1 MYGYYPSSGTTE
13 SLTLQPAMSFKSQ
26 VVAVKQVE
34 SGAKISYDSTYET
47 GKQTKIVT
55 VPVGYAD
62 GYNRLLSNQGEV
74 LIQGKRYPVAG
85 QVCMDFIM
93 VDIGLENDI
102 QTGDEVVLLGS
113 QGDEEIS
120 IYEICEKLN
129 TIPYEF
135 TCLISN
141 RVPRV
146 YKTN

>member
-1 MYGYYPSSGTTE
+1 
-13 SLTLQPAMSFKSQ
+13 
-26 VVAVKQVE
+26 
-34 SGAKISYDSTYET
+34 
-47 GKQTKIVT
+47 
-55 VPVGYAD
+55 
-62 GYNRLLSNQGEV
+62 
-74 LIQGKRYPVAG
+74 
-85 QVCMDFIM
+85 M